1 MDNSSVL
8 IYRPLPEG
16 HERPW
21 SVRLLLLFGLAG
33 CVLWVLFC
41 LIGVS
46 VVLCVSEA
54 QRWLK
59 MSKTASP
66 TFVKLD
72 QLSL

>member
-16 HERPW
+16 HERSW

-46 VVLCVSEA
+46 VVLCVNGSNV
-54 QRWLK
+54 RRRTNI
-59 MSKTASP
+59 MIV
-66 TFVKLD
+66 F
-72 QLSL
+72 